1 MNEIE
6 KLARAEGRCCEM
18 VDAEDAVEAEVVDE
32 AVCRIRKILVDT
44 VQRGAVEIGEYVFER
59 FFAGDPGIVRSKNP
73 RKKASFRL
81 LAARCGTPDLPIS
94 CTWLNSAVAT
104 AIMRRSLP
112 HGSVFARLPFSHQAV
127 LLALR
132 EPAKIEEMARG
143 VVDQGLSVRELRN
156 VVRQKITTPSSPRP
170 EGDVEPAIVLN
181 LQEMLR
187 RMTLAQKASSM
198 ADLEKLSATDA
209 RYAVDAA
216 RRLLLALNE
225 LLEKLESFDCAG
237 N

>member
-1 MNEIE
+1 MDELE
-6 KLARAEGRCCEM
+6 KFRGAEGRCCEM
-18 VDAEDAVEAEVVDE
+18 ESAEDAAEAEIVDE
-32 AVCRIRKILVDT
+32 AVCRIKKILVDT

-59 FFAGDPGIVRSKNP
+59 FFAGDPGFARSKNP

-112 HGSVFARLPFSHQAV
+112 NESVFARLPFSHQAV
-127 LLALR
+127 LLVLR
-132 EPAKIEEMARG
+132 EPARIEEMARG

-156 VVRQKITTPSSPRP
+156 VVRQRMTTPASARP
-170 EGDVEPAIVLN
+170 AGGVEPPIVLN

-187 RMTLAQKASSM
+187 RMASAQKASSM
-198 ADLEKLSATDA
+198 AALEKLSASDA
-209 RYAVDAA
+209 RYALDAA
-216 RRLLLALNE
+216 RRLLLGLNE
-225 LLEKLESFDCAG
+225 LLEKLDLFDCAG
-237 N
+237 H